1 MQVEHSEELTNL
13 LVIQAS
19 LIEKSSLRHTPA
31 GLPACEFKLSHSSMQ
46 IEAGEPRKVHCE
58 LDAIALGVLAN
69 QIDKADL
76 GVQLKCSGFIARR
89 SVKTQRLRFH
99 VCKIELN

>member
-1 MQVEHSEELTNL
+1 MQVEHSEDSPNQ

-19 LIEKSSLRHTPA
+19 LIEKSPLRHTPA
-31 GLPACEFKLSHSSMQ
+31 GLPACEFKLSHSSLQ
-46 IEAGEPRKVHCE
+46 IEAGEPRRVQCE

-69 QIDKADL
+69 QIEKIGL
-76 GVQLKCSGFIARR
+76 GVSLKCSGFIARR

-99 VCKIELN
+99 VCKVELN